1 MDIASVYKKRFQARR
16 FKKDN
21 IPSKELINSLL
32 EKAFNLI
39 SSKQSLV
46 PYKVIVF
53 GPEHTEIKQKLWE
66 ASSWHWENKKPQ
78 LDTKPHKATIQLIAP
93 YLILFADREVN
104 DYNPSTKR
112 KVDKGHPYSSL
123 RLYGDVPNKSTEV
136 GMFATLLTGL
146 CLEKNLSIS
155 YTTCFP
161 VRTPLQKLIKDDSLL
176 DINLVFLFMSI
187 GYADGHNFSLEE
199 DEYKPPIENIIEW
212 R

>member
-123 RLYGDVPNKSTEV
+123 KLYGDIPNKSTEV

-146 CLEKNLSIS
+146 CLEKNLSVS
-155 YTTCFP
+155 YTLCFP
-161 VRTPLQKLIKDDSLL
+161 MSTPLQKLIEDDSLL
-176 DINLVFLFMSI
+176 DINLVFLWMSI
-187 GYADGHNFSLEE
+187 GYADGGNFTLEE